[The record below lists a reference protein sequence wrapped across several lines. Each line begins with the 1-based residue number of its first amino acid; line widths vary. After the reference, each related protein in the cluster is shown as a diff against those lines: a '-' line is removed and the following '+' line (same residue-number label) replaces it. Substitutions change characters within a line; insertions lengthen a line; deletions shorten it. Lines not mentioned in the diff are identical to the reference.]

1 MTNGLQVVS
10 SALFVADV
18 GSNRGIP
25 SCASQIFAFA
35 EGDVFAF
42 RVFKAFCQAEIDDI
56 YIILCTFV
64 TANEEVI
71 RLDISVN
78 NSLFVYLLNA

>member
-1 MTNGLQVVS
+1 MTNGFQVVS
-10 SALFVADV
+10 SALFVADMCC
-18 GSNRGIP
+18 NRRIP

-42 RVFKAFCQAEIDDI
+42 RVFIAFCQAEIDDI

-64 TANEEVI
+64 TTNEEVI

-78 NSLFVYLLNA
+78 DSLFVYLLNA